1 MAFSRI
7 NWVTIGRDK
16 ARAHPLYGFGG
27 WNWILLLL
35 CLGEGVMACVF
46 IGDDLTSRL
55 VLALS
60 LALSVTLVFSARI
73 FRPLFFAYAGL
84 SIAVALFDT
93 FLGIAHTM
101 KIPIGSGMSPSL
113 MMTIIFVIYVRES
126 RRINVTMCNRV
137 KADDPFLETGAP

>member
-1 MAFSRI
+1 MALSRI
-7 NWVTIGRDK
+7 NWVTIGRDR
-16 ARAHPLYGFGG
+16 ARIHPLYGFGG
-27 WNWILLLL
+27 WNWILLPI
-35 CLGEGVMACVF
+35 CLGEGVLAYVF
-46 IGDDLTSRL
+46 IGDDLMSRL

-60 LALSVTLVFSARI
+60 LALSITLVLNARI
-73 FRPLFFAYAGL
+73 FRPLFFAYAAL
-84 SIAVALFDT
+84 SVAVALFDA

-113 MMTIIFVIYVRES
+113 MLTIIFVIYVHES